1 MAISE
6 KDSVRIARV
15 VRDLRKKRAWTQAD
29 LAQKLGL
36 SRTRLSEIEGGDG
49 SFTAEQFLEILRLFN
64 VTTARFVGQ
73 AIDDS
78 ELQLR
83 NALARFGAHHLQ
95 EDRTTT
101 PNEVFDNLATVIKQ
115 ALVQR
120 DPRLVTALAPVLM
133 ENIDAINLVKLQ
145 LDLNASGLAWRLAWV
160 CENTAQAIEDELRR
174 QAPRSWAQRARH
186 AAVTLNAFVEAA
198 NLGLENDRSSRLAA
212 FSVDPAIKSAKT
224 LEAVKARM
232 SEISRRW
239 KQVTDLQPDDF
250 AQALRA
256 ARDAHT

>member
-1 MAISE
+1 
-6 KDSVRIARV
+6 
-15 VRDLRKKRAWTQAD
+15 
-29 LAQKLGL
+29 
-36 SRTRLSEIEGGDG
+36 
-49 SFTAEQFLEILRLFN
+49 
-64 VTTARFVGQ
+64 
-73 AIDDS
+73 
-78 ELQLR
+78 
-83 NALARFGAHHLQ
+83 
-95 EDRTTT
+95 
-101 PNEVFDNLATVIKQ
+101 
-115 ALVQR
+115 
-120 DPRLVTALAPVLM
+120 
-133 ENIDAINLVKLQ
+133 
-145 LDLNASGLAWRLAWV
+145 V